1 MESIKLQIAYVR
13 ISVKSRHLSEFLD
26 PDLEILDLLDRIF
39 RLFLIEQV
47 DGIVERDRRI
57 FDVLKTIE
65 NCYFQFLF
73 FNLFYFIMVRLI

>member
-1 MESIKLQIAYVR
+1 MESIKFQIAYVR
-13 ISVKSRHLSEFLD
+13 ISVESRHLSEFLD

-47 DGIVERDRRI
+47 DGVVERDSWI
-57 FDVLKTIE
+57 FDVLKRFK